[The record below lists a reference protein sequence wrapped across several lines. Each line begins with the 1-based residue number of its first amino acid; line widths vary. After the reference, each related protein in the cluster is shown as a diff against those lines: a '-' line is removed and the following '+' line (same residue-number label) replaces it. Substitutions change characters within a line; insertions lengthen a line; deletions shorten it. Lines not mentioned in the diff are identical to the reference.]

1 MSAGLLAVC
10 DDVDTGSEFV
20 SDTFDE
26 LDSGTDELLL
36 WVLVSDSAELVGVT
50 ETLIVGT
57 LDEPVFSQPVSV
69 SSIAAAAANAIAFVY
84 GLQPCHMPEAAVL
97 ERIDWLIMVCGKYGV
112 PHGAEY
118 IKILEKV
125 KEKLTDGQENG

>member
-1 MSAGLLAVC
+1 MAEIHC
-10 DDVDTGSEFV
+10 DCCTGEANCNHEHLRDGYCPFYDEAWTEEKSVDSLMGILRAMKPAQDNCWEN
-20 SDTFDE
+20 
-26 LDSGTDELLL
+26 
-36 WVLVSDSAELVGVT
+36 
-50 ETLIVGT
+50 I
-57 LDEPVFSQPVSV
+57 
-69 SSIAAAAANAIAFVY
+69 ANAIAFVY

-125 KEKLTDGQENG
+125 KEKLTGGKKNDM